1 MPALNSIADR
11 IQLLRSR
18 IKRYKVLAA
27 ALYDQRIAAEVEGFA
42 DELEAE
48 LARLE
53 RCERSYSMGSAA
65 AAACAS

>member
-1 MPALNSIADR
+1 MQALNSIADR

-18 IKRYKVLAA
+18 IQRYKVLAA
-27 ALYDQRIAAEVEGFA
+27 ALYDERIAAEVEDFA
-42 DELEAE
+42 DELEVE

-53 RCERSYSMGSAA
+53 RCESSYALGQGR

>member
-53 RCERSYSMGSAA
+53 RCERSFGVGNAA
-65 AAACAS
+65 VAGCAS

>member
-1 MPALNSIADR
+1 MPAPNSIADR
-11 IQLLRSR
+11 IQLLQAR

-53 RCERSYSMGSAA
+53 RCQRSYGMANTT

>member
-11 IQLLRSR
+11 IQLLRAR
-18 IKRYKVLAA
+18 ITRYKLLAA

-53 RCERSYSMGSAA
+53 RCQRSHSMGNTA

>member
-1 MPALNSIADR
+1 MPVQNSIAEN

-18 IKRYKVLAA
+18 VERYKLLAE
-27 ALYDQRIAAEVEGFA
+27 ALYDQRIAAEIAGFA

-53 RCERSYSMGSAA
+53 RRQHSHRMGNAA
-65 AAACAS
+65 TTALAS

>member
-1 MPALNSIADR
+1 MPPLNSITDR
-11 IQLLRSR
+11 IQLLRAR

-27 ALYDQRIAAEVEGFA
+27 ALYDHRIAAEVEGFA

-53 RCERSYSMGSAA
+53 TCQRSYALGNNA

>member
-11 IQLLRSR
+11 IQLLRAR
-18 IKRYKVLAA
+18 IKRYQVLAA
-27 ALYDQRIAAEVEGFA
+27 ALYDQRIAAQVEGFA

-53 RCERSYSMGSAA
+53 HCQRSNGMGNTTG
-65 AAACAS
+65 AACAS